1 MHDKWFYR
9 GVLIVLGLAIVGSV
23 VGYIYL
29 ASIGREAPT
38 ALVALGSA
46 AGGALAGL
54 FK

>member
-1 MHDKWFYR
+1 MRDKWFYR
-9 GVLIVLGLAIVGSV
+9 GVLIVLGLAIIGSV
-23 VGYIYL
+23 AGYILL
-29 ASIGREAPT
+29 AMDDKEAPT